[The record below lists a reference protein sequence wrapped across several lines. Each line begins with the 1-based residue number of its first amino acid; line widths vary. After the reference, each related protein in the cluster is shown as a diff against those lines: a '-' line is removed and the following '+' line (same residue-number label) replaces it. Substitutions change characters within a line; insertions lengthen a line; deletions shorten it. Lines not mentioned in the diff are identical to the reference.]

1 MRRTKIVCTLGPAT
15 DDATILRQL
24 LNGGMNI
31 ARLNFS
37 HGSYDEHLT
46 RITMLKELRKEMG
59 IPAALLLDTKGP
71 EIRIRQFGNGSIE
84 LKEGD
89 AFTLTTE
96 EVQGNSGIV
105 SITYKDLPRDVKR
118 GDTILIDDGL
128 IELKVVSVK
137 GAAIECEV
145 INGGTVSNNKGVNVP
160 GVTIR
165 LPFVSDRDRSD
176 IIFGIEHDFDF
187 IAASFARTA
196 ADIKE
201 LRKVLEEHG
210 GADIKIIAKIENR
223 DGVNNI
229 DEILRVSDGVMVARG
244 DMGVEIPFEELPAIQ
259 KAIIRKSYIA
269 GKPVI
274 TATQML
280 DSMIRNPRP
289 TRAEITDVANA
300 IYDNTSALML
310 SGETAIGKH
319 PVEAV
324 ITMSKIAV
332 ETEKNI
338 DYVKR
343 FRNLN
348 ISVQRNVTNAISNA
362 TCETAHSLAAT
373 AIVTVTKSGH
383 TARMVSKYRP
393 ASPIIATTVSEKVWR
408 QLSITW
414 GVTPVLTDLKLTTDE
429 IFDEAIEKAVETGI
443 VKSGDLIVISGGMPA
458 GISGTTNTLKVH
470 VVGDILLKGKGLN
483 TLSATGNLCVVHS
496 ESDAMKY
503 FNAGDIL
510 VIKKSSDDVLQAI
523 RNAAAVITEEPGDDS
538 SAVIVAKA
546 MQIPVLAEAIDAT
559 DVLKSGTVAT
569 VDAGKGFVY
578 SGARKDMPQ

>member
-510 VIKKSSDDVLQAI
+510 
-523 RNAAAVITEEPGDDS
+523 
-538 SAVIVAKA
+538 
-546 MQIPVLAEAIDAT
+546 
-559 DVLKSGTVAT
+559 
-569 VDAGKGFVY
+569 
-578 SGARKDMPQ
+578 

>member
-15 DDATILRQL
+15 DDVNILKQL
-24 LNGGMNI
+24 LHGGMNV

-37 HGSYDEHLT
+37 HGSHEEHLL
-46 RITMLKELRKEMG
+46 RINMLKELREAMG
-59 IPAALLLDTKGP
+59 LPAALLLDTKGP
-71 EIRIRQFGNGSIE
+71 EIRIRQFESGSIE

-89 AFTLTTE
+89 TFSLTTE
-96 EVQGNSGIV
+96 EVQGNSSIV
-105 SITYKDLPRDVKR
+105 SITYRELPRDVKR
-118 GDTILIDDGL
+118 GDLILIDDGL
-128 IELKVVSVK
+128 IELKVMSVK
-137 GAAIECEV
+137 GAVIECEV
-145 INGGTVSNNKGVNVP
+145 VNGGTVSNNKGVNVP

-176 IIFGIEHDFDF
+176 IIFGIEQDFDF
-187 IAASFARTA
+187 IAASFVRTA
-196 ADIKE
+196 ADIKD

-210 GADIKIIAKIENR
+210 GSDIKIIAKIENR

-229 DEILRVSDGVMVARG
+229 DEILRVSDGIMVARG

-324 ITMSKIAV
+324 LTMSKIAV

-343 FRNLN
+343 FRGLN

-383 TARMVSKYRP
+383 TARMVAKYRP

-408 QLSITW
+408 QLAVTW
-414 GVTPVLTDLKLTTDE
+414 GVIPVLTELKCTTDE
-429 IFDEAIEKAVETGI
+429 IFAEAIERAVETGI

-470 VVGDILLKGKGLN
+470 VVGDVLLKGKGLN
-483 TLSATGNLCVVHS
+483 TLSATGNLCVVHKD
-496 ESDAMKY
+496 SDAMKY

-510 VIKKSSDDVLQAI
+510 VIRRSTDDILQAI
-523 RNAAAVITEEPGDDS
+523 RNAAAVITEEGSDDS

-546 MQIPVLAEAIDAT
+546 LQIPVLADAIDAT
-559 DVLKSGTVAT
+559 DVLKSGTVVT
-569 VDAGKGFVY
+569 IDAGKGLVY
-578 SGARKDMPQ
+578 SGVRKDV